1 MICILSLLFLVDVK
15 SQSDI
20 GKSNEP
26 VILNDDL
33 KQEVIEDSLN
43 QKKDEITISALPFA
57 LYSEIFGWAAG
68 GFVGVQGLS
77 QKNMSL
83 YAGGLISTNGTKYG
97 FIQIQRILFAILSKG
112 LHRA

>member
-1 MICILSLLFLVDVK
+1 MMKLIANIKLKSSLLLLLLLSSLFYIDVK

-20 GKSNEP
+20 IESNEL
-26 VILNDDL
+26 IYLNDDL
-33 KQEVIEDSLN
+33 NEEIIADSLD
-43 QKKDEITISALPFA
+43 QKKDDITISALPFA

-83 YAGGLISTNGTKYG
+83 YMGGLISTNG
-97 FIQIQRILFAILSKG
+97 
-112 LHRA
+112 

>member
-1 MICILSLLFLVDVK
+1 MQFFIIQCNNVLPQEIVDSTNIDAETV
-15 SQSDI
+15 
-20 GKSNEP
+20 
-26 VILNDDL
+26 
-33 KQEVIEDSLN
+33 
-43 QKKDEITISALPFA
+43 TISALPFA

-97 FIQIQRILFAILSKG
+97 FIQFREFYLPFYPRIYIAPDILG
-112 LHRA
+112 GYFGC